1 MKLNNKFAIGCL
13 VQWYE
18 INMIEEYVESVKQ
31 AINHLENKDNVIVN
45 FKLVI
50 NQDL

>member
-18 INMIEEYVESVKQ
+18 INMVEEYVESVKQ
-31 AINHLENKDNVIVN
+31 AINHLENKIRYHHLD
-45 FKLVI
+45 LVFF
-50 NQDL
+50 